1 MVNGRQVNLLHNQT
15 CVYSFIPLAS
25 LKANI
30 MFSIFL
36 KLGPAL
42 PKALGI
48 SSMVEVG
55 ENLYIIGG
63 YSTDGSDH
71 QNEIHQFSC
80 VSGLCSWITLT
91 QQLKIAR
98 YSLIAIPV
106 DNSFCSRV
114 GSQKTLISY
123 YG

>member
-1 MVNGRQVNLLHNQT
+1 MVNGRQVKLLRDQIF
-15 CVYSFIPLAS
+15 VYSCTPSAS

-55 ENLYIIGG
+55 DNLYVIGG
-63 YSTDGSDH
+63 YSTDGSNH
-71 QNEIHQFSC
+71 QNEIHQLSC
-80 VSGLCSWITLT
+80 ISGLCSWITLT

-106 DNSFCSRV
+106 DNSFCSPV

>member
-1 MVNGRQVNLLHNQT
+1 MVNGRQVKLLHNQIF
-15 CVYSFIPLAS
+15 VYSCILLAS
-25 LKANI
+25 RKANI

-55 ENLYIIGG
+55 DNLYIIGG

-98 YSLIAIPV
+98 YSLVAIPV
-106 DNSFCSRV
+106 DNTFCSQV
-114 GSQKTLISY
+114 GLQQTLISY